1 MPPVNVLI
9 KPASSA
15 CNMTCAYCFYR
26 DVASHRQE
34 GFQGM
39 LSPRL
44 MEEVVAGA
52 MEFAE
57 HSCSFLFQGGEPTLA
72 GLDFYRQVVELVKKH
87 EKPGV
92 KVSYAIQ
99 TNAFRLDEEWCAFFK
114 EHDFLVGVSLDGPAE
129 LHNLNRT
136 DPAQN
141 GTFNDVMR
149 SVALLK
155 KHGVTFN
162 ILCVL
167 TGKNAR
173 SIERIYRFFRKQGLD
188 HIQFIP
194 CLEPLG
200 QERGRERYHLSVE
213 EYGEFLIRVFDLW
226 FQDLLSGQYVSI
238 RHIDNWLQ
246 ILLGGPARGLRH
258 GGQVLHPVRGGRGRR
273 RVPLRLLRAGR
284 AAAGHG
290 GGELLRRDGPKR
302 RRTAVF
308 AVFDAG
314 AAGVRPLPLV
324 RTVPQRLPPGPA
336 DRRGRPAGALLLLRR
351 FAAVLPRAGRP
362 PAAGR
367 RHPGAL
373 ALSRFFQNETV
384 PPAGHPA
391 GGTVFSV
398 WFTGRPGSL
407 FPPRPPGRALPARRR

>member
-200 QERGRERYHLSVE
+200 QERGWERYHLSVE

-246 ILLGGPARGLRH
+246 ILLGGQPEACGMVGRCSIQFVVEGD
-258 GGQVLHPVRGGRGRR
+258 GGVYPCDFYVLDE
-273 RVPLRLLRAGR
+273 LRLGTVGENSFAEMAQSAAARQFLQCSTPVPPECARCRWYVLCRNGCRRDRLTGADGLPGRSCYCDALQRFFRERAGR
-284 AAAGHG
+284 LQQAAAI
-290 GGELLRRDGPKR
+290 
-302 RRTAVF
+302 
-308 AVFDAG
+308 
-314 AAGVRPLPLV
+314 
-324 RTVPQRLPPGPA
+324 
-336 DRRGRPAGALLLLRR
+336 
-351 FAAVLPRAGRP
+351 
-362 PAAGR
+362 
-367 RHPGAL
+367 L
-373 ALSRFFQNETV
+373 AR
-384 PPAGHPA
+384 
-391 GGTVFSV
+391 
-398 WFTGRPGSL
+398 WR
-407 FPPRPPGRALPARRR
+407 

>member
-155 KHGVTFN
+155 KHGVT
-162 ILCVL
+162 
-167 TGKNAR
+167 
-173 SIERIYRFFRKQGLD
+173 
-188 HIQFIP
+188 
-194 CLEPLG
+194 
-200 QERGRERYHLSVE
+200 
-213 EYGEFLIRVFDLW
+213 
-226 FQDLLSGQYVSI
+226 
-238 RHIDNWLQ
+238 
-246 ILLGGPARGLRH
+246 
-258 GGQVLHPVRGGRGRR
+258 
-273 RVPLRLLRAGR
+273 
-284 AAAGHG
+284 
-290 GGELLRRDGPKR
+290 
-302 RRTAVF
+302 
-308 AVFDAG
+308 
-314 AAGVRPLPLV
+314 
-324 RTVPQRLPPGPA
+324 
-336 DRRGRPAGALLLLRR
+336 
-351 FAAVLPRAGRP
+351 
-362 PAAGR
+362 
-367 RHPGAL
+367 
-373 ALSRFFQNETV
+373 
-384 PPAGHPA
+384 
-391 GGTVFSV
+391 
-398 WFTGRPGSL
+398 
-407 FPPRPPGRALPARRR
+407 

>member
-99 TNAFRLDEEWCAFFK
+99 TNAFRLDGEWCAFFK

-213 EYGEFLIRVFDLW
+213 EYGEFLIRMFDLW

-246 ILLGGPARGLRH
+246 ILLGGQPEACGMVGRCSIQFVVEGD
-258 GGQVLHPVRGGRGRR
+258 GGVYPCDFYVLDE
-273 RVPLRLLRAGR
+273 LRLGTVGENSFAEMAQSAAARQFLQCSTPVPPECARCRWYVLCRNGCRRDRLTGADGLPGRSCYCDALQRFFRERAGR
-284 AAAGHG
+284 LQQAAAI
-290 GGELLRRDGPKR
+290 
-302 RRTAVF
+302 
-308 AVFDAG
+308 
-314 AAGVRPLPLV
+314 
-324 RTVPQRLPPGPA
+324 
-336 DRRGRPAGALLLLRR
+336 
-351 FAAVLPRAGRP
+351 
-362 PAAGR
+362 
-367 RHPGAL
+367 L
-373 ALSRFFQNETV
+373 AR
-384 PPAGHPA
+384 
-391 GGTVFSV
+391 
-398 WFTGRPGSL
+398 WR
-407 FPPRPPGRALPARRR
+407 

>member
-72 GLDFYRQVVELVKKH
+72 GLDFYRQVVKLVKKH

-200 QERGRERYHLSVE
+200 QERGRERYHLPVE

-246 ILLGGPARGLRH
+246 ILLGASPRPAAWWAGAPSSSWWKGTAACTPATFTCWTSCGWARWGKTPSPRWPKAPPH
-258 GGQVLHPVRGGRGRR
+258 GSFCSVRR
-273 RVPLRLLRAGR
+273 RCRRSAP
-284 AAAGHG
+284 AAAGTCCAA
-290 GGELLRRDGPKR
+290 
-302 RRTAVF
+302 TA
-308 AVFDAG
+308 
-314 AAGVRPLPLV
+314 AA
-324 RTVPQRLPPGPA
+324 
-336 DRRGRPAGALLLLRR
+336 
-351 FAAVLPRAGRP
+351 
-362 PAAGR
+362 
-367 RHPGAL
+367 
-373 ALSRFFQNETV
+373 ET
-384 PPAGHPA
+384 G
-391 GGTVFSV
+391 
-398 WFTGRPGSL
+398 
-407 FPPRPPGRALPARRR
+407 

>member
-15 CNMTCAYCFYR
+15 CNMACAYCFYR

-39 LSPRL
+39 LSPQL
-44 MEEVVAGA
+44 MEKVVAGA

-57 HSCSFLFQGGEPTLA
+57 HSCSFLFQGGEPTLV
-72 GLDFYRQVVELVKKH
+72 GLDFYRRMVELVKKY

-92 KVSYAIQ
+92 QVSYAIQ
-99 TNAFRLDEEWCAFFK
+99 TNAFRLDAEWCAFFK

-136 DPAQN
+136 DPAQS

-155 KHGVTFN
+155 KHGVAFN
-162 ILCVL
+162 VLCVL

-173 SIERIYRFFRKQGLD
+173 SVERIYRFFRRQGLD

-213 EYGEFLIRVFDLW
+213 EYGDFLIRVFDLW
-226 FQDLLSGQYVSI
+226 FEDLLRGQYVSV

-246 ILLGGPARGLRH
+246 ILLGGQPEACGMVGRCSIQFVVEGD
-258 GGQVLHPVRGGRGRR
+258 GGVYPCDFYVLDE
-273 RVPLRLLRAGR
+273 LRLGTVGENTFAEMAQSPAARQFLQCSLPVPPECARCRWYALCRNGCRRDRLPGADGLPGR
-284 AAAGHG
+284 SCYCDALQRFFRERGSRLQQAAAI
-290 GGELLRRDGPKR
+290 
-302 RRTAVF
+302 
-308 AVFDAG
+308 
-314 AAGVRPLPLV
+314 
-324 RTVPQRLPPGPA
+324 
-336 DRRGRPAGALLLLRR
+336 
-351 FAAVLPRAGRP
+351 
-362 PAAGR
+362 
-367 RHPGAL
+367 L
-373 ALSRFFQNETV
+373 AR
-384 PPAGHPA
+384 
-391 GGTVFSV
+391 
-398 WFTGRPGSL
+398 WR
-407 FPPRPPGRALPARRR
+407 

>member
-246 ILLGGPARGLRH
+246 ILLGGQPEACGMVGRCSIQFVVEGDGGVYPCDFYVLDELRLGTVGENSFAEMAQSAAAR
-258 GGQVLHPVRGGRGRR
+258 QFCSVRR
-273 RVPLRLLRAGR
+273 RCRRSAP
-284 AAAGHG
+284 AAAGTCCAA
-290 GGELLRRDGPKR
+290 
-302 RRTAVF
+302 TA
-308 AVFDAG
+308 
-314 AAGVRPLPLV
+314 AAG
-324 RTVPQRLPPGPA
+324 
-336 DRRGRPAGALLLLRR
+336 
-351 FAAVLPRAGRP
+351 
-362 PAAGR
+362 
-367 RHPGAL
+367 
-373 ALSRFFQNETV
+373 
-384 PPAGHPA
+384 
-391 GGTVFSV
+391 
-398 WFTGRPGSL
+398 TG
-407 FPPRPPGRALPARRR
+407 